1 MPQPIQTSASVAV
14 GVLRRTLLALPIAVI
29 LWLGWQH
36 RWTADDAFVNLRI
49 VKQLENGHGLVFNI
63 GDRVE
68 AGTSPLWIF
77 ILATLDKFL
86 PITLEWI
93 AAFVALGSTAF
104 GLRAAIEGTKYL
116 IGDTKDTATWAVPIG
131 ALIYVALPP
140 AWDFATSGLESGL
153 SVLWIG
159 CSWYL
164 LARHA
169 SRDAG
174 RPPTYWLPV
183 LLSLGPLIRPDFAVI
198 TIVFLVG
205 MLSVSGRER
214 SRLVRLGIAT
224 IILPFLYEVFRAG
237 YFGNLVPNT
246 AIAKEG
252 SSASWHQGWL
262 YLRDLFG
269 VYRLFLVVPA
279 ALLVFGWNALRRYR
293 RPRRHIS
300 ATHRAGLTCLVAGLL
315 HGLLIVRVGGDF
327 MHGRLLLPSLL
338 LLLLPI
344 FVAPVRDVLWV
355 AATAVCAWAVLC
367 AGTFRTPY
375 STATSADGAPQP
387 FDAIDRTS
395 HIADER
401 IVYLRMSGA
410 RHPVALSSYR
420 EHVWVRGGR
429 YLSDIA
435 SADNP
440 QLYIDGAS
448 RARLAT
454 PPLPLRA
461 EYRGKGVAY
470 VGALGLISYVA
481 PRELRIVDRF
491 GLSEPL
497 SSHQRRVVF
506 GRPGHEK
513 DLPVAW
519 IIAAYTPPGTA
530 LPNGVT
536 EESVRAARHALTCGS
551 FPELIDAAQQPLTVG
566 RFFSNIGRSF
576 TLYGFRFPSD
586 PIAAERELCP

>member
-1 MPQPIQTSASVAV
+1 MRRALCGINARRL
-14 GVLRRTLLALPIAVI
+14 VLIAPTMLI
-29 LWLGWQH
+29 LWMGWQH
-36 RWTADDAFVNLRI
+36 RWTADDAFINFRI

-93 AAFVALGSTAF
+93 AAIVALGSTVL
-104 GLRAAIEGTKYL
+104 GLRAAIAGTQQL
-116 IGDTKDTATWAVPIG
+116 VGRTMSTTTWTLPIG

-174 RPPTYWLPV
+174 RPPTYLLPV

-198 TIVFLVG
+198 TIVFLAGV
-205 MLSVSGRER
+205 LTLSGRDR
-214 SRLVRLGIAT
+214 SRLLRLGIVT
-224 IILPFLYEVFRAG
+224 FIVPVVYEVFRAG

-262 YLRDLFG
+262 YLCDLIG
-269 VYRLFLVVPA
+269 TYRLFLVVPA

-293 RPRRHIS
+293 RPQRHIS
-300 ATHRAGLTCLVAGLL
+300 ATHRAAITCLVAGLL

-355 AATAVCAWAVLC
+355 AATAVCAWAALC
-367 AGTFRTPY
+367 AGTFHTPY
-375 STATSADGAPQP
+375 STAASAGGPPQP
-387 FDAIDRTS
+387 FDAIDPTS

-401 IVYLRMSGA
+401 LVYLRMSGA

-420 EHVWVRGGR
+420 EHIWVQGGR
-429 YLSDIA
+429 YLSGIA
-435 SADNP
+435 SADKP
-440 QLYIDGAS
+440 HLYLDGAS
-448 RARLAT
+448 RARLAS

-461 EYRGKGVAY
+461 EYRGNGVAY
-470 VGALGLISYVA
+470 VGAMGLISYVA
-481 PRELRIVDRF
+481 QRDMRIVDRF

-497 SSHQRRVVF
+497 SSHQRRLVL

-519 IIAAYTPPGTA
+519 IIAAYTPPDTA
-530 LPNGVT
+530 LPKGVR
-536 EESVRAARHALTCGS
+536 EEDVRAARHALTCGS
-551 FPELIDAAQQPLTVG
+551 FPELINAAQRPLTVG
-566 RFFSNIGRSF
+566 RFFSNIGHSF
-576 TLYGFRFPSD
+576 TLYGFRFPTD
-586 PIAAERELCP
+586 PIAAERGLCP